1 MTPHAYALGLL
12 SLLCW
17 HQNECNC
24 SQHSHITE
32 LLYAVRACNITS
44 AEAVDREFVY
54 IYWARLDPNVFQFA
68 SNWSRIGSNWVPS
81 GLHLD
86 PRGSH
91 WPLLGPHWEP
101 GPVWEPRELSSAMPA
116 HKVCVLGTRRGIH
129 GTEESG
135 GRTRGSDPHPT
146 RAGGQD
152 DGSYTNSLKQLI
164 TACMNH
170 QAFPFCGRM
179 CRTRCLVKV

>member
-1 MTPHAYALGLL
+1 M
-12 SLLCW
+12 
-17 HQNECNC
+17 
-24 SQHSHITE
+24 
-32 LLYAVRACNITS
+32 
-44 AEAVDREFVY
+44 Y

-91 WPLLGPHWEP
+91 WPLLEPHWEP

-116 HKVCVLGTRRGIH
+116 HKICVLGTRDGIRGIRR
-129 GTEESG
+129 SG

-152 DGSYTNSLKQLI
+152 DGSYTNSLKLEYVGWVGI
-164 TACMNH
+164 LGYG
-170 QAFPFCGRM
+170 GRWGNSPI
-179 CRTRCLVKV
+179 LVYGEGVGMLG

>member
-1 MTPHAYALGLL
+1 M
-12 SLLCW
+12 C
-17 HQNECNC
+17 
-24 SQHSHITE
+24 
-32 LLYAVRACNITS
+32 
-44 AEAVDREFVY
+44 

-68 SNWSRIGSNWVPS
+68 PNWSRIGSNWVPS

-91 WPLLGPHWEP
+91 WPLLEPHWEP

-116 HKVCVLGTRRGIH
+116 HKICVLGTRRGMY
-129 GTEESG
+129 GSG

-152 DGSYTNSLKQLI
+152 DGSYTNSFKSTLRA
-164 TACMNH
+164 TAYPVVGQCSDFFNSFFDILAPYDN
-170 QAFPFCGRM
+170 AFVRYVL
-179 CRTRCLVKV
+179 RSY